1 MPSFRWSAVT
11 PGGEVM
17 HGVTEAAD
25 RASVVE
31 RLQRQGQVVLRA
43 EPADGRWRLG
53 DLLQIELG
61 GRGGAGPAPPR
72 EGTPGNPGIPA
83 AGHDLARAPRFFV
96 GKSANTAPPGH
107 LSPRGSESA

>member
-25 RASVVE
+25 RASVVD

-61 GRGGAGPAPPR
+61 GRRGVDRPPPGEGPPGSAGSPGAGPGSGRALR
-72 EGTPGNPGIPA
+72 FCVGNVGKA
-83 AGHDLARAPRFFV
+83 LARRILSEV
-96 GKSANTAPPGH
+96 G
-107 LSPRGSESA
+107 